1 MGPQMPTPFRLV
13 PKATLVHTTTVV
25 PLTFPH
31 YSAQMPFVLI
41 PNVEEVQTPYVDDIH
56 ILDIRYVIHGGRVVR
71 QQHPIAARPLE
82 GTSAPKEV
90 RREDGEI
97 LKQL

>member
-1 MGPQMPTPFRLV
+1 MPTPFRLV
-13 PKATLVHTTTVV
+13 LEAASVQMATIK
-25 PLTFPH
+25 PLNFPH
-31 YSAQMPFVLI
+31 YSVQMPFVLI
-41 PNVEEVQTPYVDDIH
+41 SDVEEVQTPYVDASLTPDVQY
-56 ILDIRYVIHGGRVVR
+56 ILREGRALR
-71 QQHPIAARPLE
+71 QPPPTTARPLE